1 MSQHGSLIYTP
12 CDAHGTAVQDRRE
25 EDAERRVVGH
35 VREAPLA
42 EPQDDLGHV
51 LALFR
56 ACAPIEQRTCTG
68 SSVPRAAYMKRTPAR
83 RRRPR
88 HLIAAP
94 RGTPRADALAVV
106 RPRAPRPR
114 LRFLLRRRGGRN
126 LCSCQQG
133 RGLGGRRRAGR
144 IIRCPSFVRRRSRG
158 SPRDVSSRSPSFVG
172 RVWRQRWP
180 RRARVPV
187 STLIGEAFHRSRWR
201 AAAPRRD
208 EAGC

>member
-56 ACAPIEQRTCTG
+56 ACAQIEQR
-68 SSVPRAAYMKRTPAR
+68 R
-83 RRRPR
+83 RRLR

-114 LRFLLRRRGGRN
+114 LRFLLRRRGGQN
-126 LCSCQQG
+126 LWSCQQG

-144 IIRCPSFVRRRSRG
+144 IIRCPSFVRRRSPRG
-158 SPRDVSSRSPSFVG
+158 GPSPSFVG
-172 RVWRQRWP
+172 CVWRQRWP

>member
-56 ACAPIEQRTCTG
+56 ACARIEQR
-68 SSVPRAAYMKRTPAR
+68 R
-83 RRRPR
+83 RRLR

-114 LRFLLRRRGGRN
+114 LRFLLRRRGGLN
-126 LCSCQQG
+126 LWSSQQG
-133 RGLGGRRRAGR
+133 RGCRWRFRRRYTRGLGGRRRAGR
-144 IIRCPSFVRRRSRG
+144 IIRCPSFVRRRS
-158 SPRDVSSRSPSFVG
+158 PIVPSPSFVG

>member
-1 MSQHGSLIYTP
+1 
-12 CDAHGTAVQDRRE
+12 
-25 EDAERRVVGH
+25 
-35 VREAPLA
+35 
-42 EPQDDLGHV
+42 
-51 LALFR
+51 
-56 ACAPIEQRTCTG
+56 
-68 SSVPRAAYMKRTPAR
+68 MKRTPAR

-114 LRFLLRRRGGRN
+114 LRFLLRRRGGLN
-126 LCSCQQG
+126 LWSSQQG
-133 RGLGGRRRAGR
+133 RGCRWRFRRRYTRGLGGRRRAGR
-144 IIRCPSFVRRRSRG
+144 IIRCPSFVRRRS
-158 SPRDVSSRSPSFVG
+158 PIVPSPSFVG

-187 STLIGEAFHRSRWR
+187 GTLIAIGEAFHAGRDGPH
-201 AAAPRRD
+201 APRRD